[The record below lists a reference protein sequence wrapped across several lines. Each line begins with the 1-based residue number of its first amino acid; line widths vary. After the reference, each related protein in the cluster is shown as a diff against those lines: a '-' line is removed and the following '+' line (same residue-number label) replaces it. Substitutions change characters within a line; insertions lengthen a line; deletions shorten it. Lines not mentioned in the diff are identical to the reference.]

1 MIMPNFLLIGAQKAG
16 TTALSY
22 SLKQHPQIYMSPK
35 KEPGFFDF
43 EGQKPNFMGPG
54 DRALFDHVPTDIE
67 SYHQLFQGVSDEMAI
82 GEATTWYLYSSRAP
96 ERIQYYIPNAKLI
109 VILRNPVDRAYS
121 AFMHAIRDGRES
133 ITDFAQAVKK
143 EETRINQNWEYLWH
157 YKQMGF
163 YYGQLKRYYE
173 LFDCSQI
180 KVYLYEDL
188 KDNPVALMQDV
199 CQFLNI
205 DQTLVS
211 GSPPR
216 RNVSGFAKNKLLDN
230 FLDKQNFKWLKTPF
244 KLFLSSKMRENII
257 VSLKN
262 QNRIKP
268 PMSPEVKIQLTEMY
282 REDILKLQELIE
294 LDLSGWLKQVEI

>member
-16 TTALSY
+16 TTALNY
-22 SLKQHPQIYMSPK
+22 YLKKHPQIYMSPI

-43 EGQKPNFMGPG
+43 EGQKPNFVGSG
-54 DRALFDHVPTDIE
+54 DQELYDHIPIDIE
-67 SYHQLFQGVSDEMAI
+67 SYRKLFQGVSDEIAI
-82 GEATTWYLYSSRAP
+82 GEATTWYLYSSKAS

-121 AFMHAIRDGRES
+121 AFLHTIRDKREP
-133 ITDFAQAVKK
+133 ITDFAQALKE
-143 EETRINQNWEYLWH
+143 EETRINQNWEYIWH

-163 YYGQLKRYYE
+163 YYGQLKRYFN
-173 LFDCSQI
+173 LFDRSQI

-188 KDNPVALMQDV
+188 KDNPIALMQDI

-205 DQTLVS
+205 DKTLIS

-216 RNVSGFAKNKLLDN
+216 LNVSGFAKNKLLDH
-230 FLDKQNFKWLKTPF
+230 FLEKQNFKWIKTPF

-257 VSLKN
+257 VNLKN
-262 QNRIKP
+262 KNRTKP
-268 PMSPEVKIQLTEMY
+268 QISPAVKIELTQMY
-282 REDILKLQELIE
+282 RENILKLQELIE
-294 LDLSGWLKQVEI
+294 RDLSSWLE

>member
-16 TTALSY
+16 TTALSHY
-22 SLKQHPQIYMSPK
+22 MKQHSQIYISPI

-43 EGQKPNFMGPG
+43 EGQKPNFLGPG
-54 DRALFDHVPTDIE
+54 DRELFSHVSTDIE
-67 SYHQLFQGVSDEMAI
+67 SYRRLFQGVSNEIAI

-96 ERIQYYIPNAKLI
+96 ERIQYYIPNVKLI

-121 AFMHAIRDGRES
+121 AYLHVIRDGREL
-133 ITDFAQAVKK
+133 ITDFAQALLE

-163 YYGQLKRYYE
+163 YYAQLKRYFD
-173 LFDCSQI
+173 LFNKNQI
-180 KVYLYEDL
+180 RVYLYEDL
-188 KDNPVALMQDV
+188 KDNPVALMQDI
-199 CQFLNI
+199 CRFLNV
-205 DQTLVS
+205 DETLIT

-216 RNVSGFAKNKLLDN
+216 RNVSGIPKNK
-230 FLDKQNFKWLKTPF
+230 FLDYLLKKQNFKWLKTPF

-257 VSLKN
+257 VNLNNKN
-262 QNRIKP
+262 LIKP
-268 PMSPEVKIQLTEMY
+268 QISPAARIQLAKMY

-294 LDLSGWLKQVEI
+294 RDLSSWLE

>member
-1 MIMPNFLLIGAQKAG
+1 MTMPNFLLIGAQKAG

-22 SLKQHPQIYMSPK
+22 YLKEHPQVYMSPI

-43 EGQKPNFMGPG
+43 EGQKPNFIGPG
-54 DRALFDHVPTDIE
+54 DQELFEHVPTDIE
-67 SYHQLFQGVSDEMAI
+67 SYRLLFQAVTDEVAI

-96 ERIQYYIPNAKLI
+96 EQIQQYIPDVKLI

-121 AFMHAIRDGRES
+121 AFMHTIRDGREP
-133 ITDFAQAVKK
+133 IIDFAQALEE

-173 LFDCSQI
+173 LFDRSQI

-262 QNRIKP
+262 KNRVKP

-282 REDILKLQELIE
+282 RNDILKLQELIE
-294 LDLSGWLKQVEI
+294 LDLSSWLK

>member
-16 TTALSY
+16 TTALSHY
-22 SLKQHPQIYMSPK
+22 MKQHSQIYMSPI

-43 EGQKPNFMGPG
+43 EDQKPNFLGPG
-54 DRALFDHVPTDIE
+54 DRELFSHVSTDIE
-67 SYHQLFQGVSDEMAI
+67 SYRKLFQGVSNEIAI

-96 ERIQYYIPNAKLI
+96 KRIQYYIPNTKLI

-121 AFMHAIRDGRES
+121 AYLHLIRDGREL
-133 ITDFAQAVKK
+133 ITDFAQALLE

-163 YYGQLKRYYE
+163 YYAQLKRYFD
-173 LFDCSQI
+173 LFNKNQI
-180 KVYLYEDL
+180 RVYLYEDL
-188 KDNPVALMQDV
+188 KDNPVALMQNI
-199 CQFLNI
+199 CRFLNV
-205 DQTLVS
+205 DETLII

-216 RNVSGFAKNKLLDN
+216 RNVSGIPKNKLLDY
-230 FLDKQNFKWLKTPF
+230 LLKKQNFKLLKTPF

-257 VSLKN
+257 VNLNNKN
-262 QNRIKP
+262 LIKP
-268 PMSPEVKIQLTEMY
+268 QISPAVRTQLAKMY

-294 LDLSGWLKQVEI
+294 RDLSSWLE

>member
-16 TTALSY
+16 TTALSHY
-22 SLKQHPQIYMSPK
+22 MKQHSQIYISPI

-43 EGQKPNFMGPG
+43 EGQKPNFLGPG
-54 DRALFDHVPTDIE
+54 DRELFSHVSTDIE
-67 SYHQLFQGVSDEMAI
+67 SYRRLFQGVSNEIAI

-96 ERIQYYIPNAKLI
+96 ERIQYYIPNVKLI

-121 AFMHAIRDGRES
+121 AYLHVIRDGREL
-133 ITDFAQAVKK
+133 ITDFAQALLE

-163 YYGQLKRYYE
+163 YYAQLKRYFD
-173 LFDCSQI
+173 LFNKNQI
-180 KVYLYEDL
+180 RVYLYEDL
-188 KDNPVALMQDV
+188 KDNPVALMQDI
-199 CQFLNI
+199 CRFLNV
-205 DQTLVS
+205 DETLIT

-216 RNVSGFAKNKLLDN
+216 RNVSGIPKNKFLGYLLK
-230 FLDKQNFKWLKTPF
+230 KQNFKWLKAPF

-257 VSLKN
+257 VNLNNKN
-262 QNRIKP
+262 LIKP
-268 PMSPEVKIQLTEMY
+268 QISPAARIQLAKMY

-294 LDLSGWLKQVEI
+294 RDLSSWLE